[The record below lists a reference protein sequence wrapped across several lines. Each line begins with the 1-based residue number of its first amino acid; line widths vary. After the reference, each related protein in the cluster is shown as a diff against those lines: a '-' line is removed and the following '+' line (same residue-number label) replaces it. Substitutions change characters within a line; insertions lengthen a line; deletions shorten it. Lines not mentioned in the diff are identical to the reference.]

1 MTTKTCAVTFFLR
14 SGASIKIGTAKN
26 FEKRFAGLQK
36 AHKKPLKVLAVVP
49 AEIAPEVELRARF
62 ADLVVPRRGFRADR
76 ALLRHIKDLKAQ
88 ADLLAIEAASEAA
101 EAEAPARQKPAK
113 PVPPPMPETERAAR
127 DLTAKVPSL
136 PKELH
141 PIAYGAIEQLYN
153 MAGYEPGPW
162 VSDPRQTLPY
172 QLQKSL
178 ARLGG

>member
-1 MTTKTCAVTFFLR
+1 MTMPVTFFLR

-26 FEKRFAGLQK
+26 FEKRLAGLQK

-49 AEIAPEVELRARF
+49 AEIAPEAELRARF
-62 ADLVVPRRGFRADR
+62 AALVVPRRGFRADR

-88 ADLLAIEAASEAA
+88 AAELLAVEAAAA
-101 EAEAPARQKPAK
+101 AVEAEAAASAQKAAK

-136 PKELH
+136 SEALH
-141 PIAYGAIEQLYN
+141 PFAYTAIEQLYN
-153 MAGYEPGPW
+153 MAGYVPGPW
-162 VSDPRQTLPY
+162 VSDERQTLPFM
-172 QLQKSL
+172 LKKTS